1 MLGGETA
8 TMPDIY
14 HGNDY
19 DLAGFIVGTVRKDA
33 LLKPENT
40 RSGDVILGL
49 ASDGLHTNGYSL
61 VRSIFETDK
70 DPSVLT
76 VNVPGT
82 SNTLGEMLLRPH
94 LSYLDAIGPVLGK
107 IRGLGH
113 ITGGSFYKNI
123 PRALAS
129 GLGANID
136 ISSWSIPPLF
146 KFIQETGRVE
156 DREMF
161 RVFNMGVGM
170 TIIVEPGLEKDVLK
184 NVPGSF
190 RVGEVVVRPVGEE
203 RTNLIGL

>member
-1 MLGGETA
+1 
-8 TMPDIY
+8 
-14 HGNDY
+14 
-19 DLAGFIVGTVRKDA
+19 
-33 LLKPENT
+33 
-40 RSGDVILGL
+40 
-49 ASDGLHTNGYSL
+49 
-61 VRSIFETDK
+61 
-70 DPSVLT
+70 
-76 VNVPGT
+76 
-82 SNTLGEMLLRPH
+82 MLLRPH
-94 LSYLDAIGPVLGK
+94 LSYLDAIGPVLDK

-129 GLGANID
+129 GLGANVD

-170 TIIVEPGLEKDVLK
+170 TIIVESGLEKDVLK
-184 NVPGSF
+184 SVPGSF